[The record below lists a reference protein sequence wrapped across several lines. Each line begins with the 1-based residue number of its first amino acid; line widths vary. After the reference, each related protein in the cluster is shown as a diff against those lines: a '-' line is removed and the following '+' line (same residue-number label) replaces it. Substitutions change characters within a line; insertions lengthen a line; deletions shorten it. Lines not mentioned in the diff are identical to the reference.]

1 MADGYPFLMQYTVN
15 FERATAVFDSAA
27 QLPLCLY
34 EKSLPPRALELDPIM
49 GYQREI
55 EYFIKC
61 VKENRPPTTVT
72 LEDGAEAVRI
82 VEAEVESI
90 RTGWPVSPTGA
101 KTP

>member
-1 MADGYPFLMQYTVN
+1 
-15 FERATAVFDSAA
+15 
-27 QLPLCLY
+27 
-34 EKSLPPRALELDPIM
+34 M

-55 EYFIKC
+55 EYFIQC

-101 KTP
+101 EHVMTSIHSRHELEHDHTYKLISIQES